1 MVHNCSYVLGYR
13 MSSFNIFEQISFIYQ
28 KIKSNACGNF
38 KLIGDCIDLA
48 FYPRVIIQYVTIKIA
63 QLREILF

>member
-1 MVHNCSYVLGYR
+1 
-13 MSSFNIFEQISFIYQ
+13 MSSFYIFEQISFICQ
-28 KIKSNACGNF
+28 NIKSNACVNF
-38 KLIGDCIDLA
+38 KLIGEYIDLA